1 MLQVSTLPRT
11 TEQSQRIATNLG
23 SVNVERMEARQER
36 EVLDFLEQRP
46 IHTVAMVSLIRD
58 NGLVSQLNRGTFYAC
73 RDMNGHLEGVALVGH
88 ATLMETVSDRSLQ
101 ALAQAA
107 QECPDTHMI
116 MGEEDRIEEFW
127 TYCSQAGRKLRLVC
141 RESLL
146 ELRWPIPVH
155 AAVANLHLAT
165 LRELHLVMPIHA
177 QMAFEES
184 GVNPLEVD
192 PEGFRKRCIRRIELG
207 RTWVVIENDELVFKA
222 DVISET
228 PEVTYLEGVWLSE
241 HKRGND
247 FGVSCISGLS
257 RKLLRRSRSIC
268 LLVNENNKNAQA
280 FYRKCGFLFR
290 ANYET
295 LFLPQKDKAPTSV
308 N

>member
-1 MLQVSTLPRT
+1 MLQVNTLPKT
-11 TEQSQRIATNLG
+11 NEQIQRIAPNLG
-23 SVNVERMEARQER
+23 SVSVERMEAGQER
-36 EVLDFLEQRP
+36 EVIDYLEQRP

-58 NGLVSQLNRGTFYAC
+58 NGLVSQLNRGTFYSC

-88 ATLMETVSDRSLQ
+88 ATLMETVSDRALQ
-101 ALAQAA
+101 ALAQVA

-116 MGEEDRIEEFW
+116 MGEQDRIEEFW
-127 TYCSQAGRKLRLVC
+127 TYCSK
-141 RESLL
+141 
-146 ELRWPIPVH
+146 LRWPIPVH
-155 AAVANLHLAT
+155 GAVASLHLAT
-165 LRELHLVMPIHA
+165 LKELHMVMPIQA
-177 QMAFEES
+177 RMAFEES

-207 RTWVVIENDELVFKA
+207 RTWVLVENDQLVFKA

-228 PEVTYLEGVWLSE
+228 PEVIYLEGVWLSE
-241 HKRGND
+241 NKRGSD

-257 RKLLRRSRSIC
+257 RKLLSRSRSIC
-268 LLVNENNKNAQA
+268 LLVNENNKQAQA

-290 ANYET
+290 ATYET
-295 LFLPQKDKAPTSV
+295 IFLPQKDQAPTSV